1 MTRADRKRYRALY
14 CREKYLRSIIWKCNF
29 VASRSKCGDVCFASF
44 ESSSII
50 NVFHFIPAPQGRR
63 EKLGLK
69 ANLGRMDLTLN
80 IYPEVRIGLEPN
92 LRQIEF
98 RFFVGWWF
106 FNRWTRKRQTLVRRS
121 SATSIEGMRVRWIC
135 WFLDCDPCDSIFS
148 WWYYVHDERY
158 CPHSTL
164 QLNM

>member
-1 MTRADRKRYRALY
+1 M
-14 CREKYLRSIIWKCNF
+14 
-29 VASRSKCGDVCFASF
+29 ASRSKCGDVCFASF

-98 RFFVGWWF
+98 RFFC
-106 FNRWTRKRQTLVRRS
+106 RLVIFQPVNS
-121 SATSIEGMRVRWIC
+121 KEANIGSTQFCHKHIEGMRVRWNC
-135 WFLDCDPCDSIFS
+135 RFLDCDPCNSIFS
-148 WWYYVHDERY
+148 
-158 CPHSTL
+158 
-164 QLNM
+164 

>member
-1 MTRADRKRYRALY
+1 M
-14 CREKYLRSIIWKCNF
+14 
-29 VASRSKCGDVCFASF
+29 ASRLKCGDVCFASF

-69 ANLGRMDLTLN
+69 ANLGRRMDLTLN

-98 RFFVGWWF
+98 RVFC
-106 FNRWTRKRQTLVRRS
+106 RLV
-121 SATSIEGMRVRWIC
+121 
-135 WFLDCDPCDSIFS
+135 IFQPVNS
-148 WWYYVHDERY
+148 KEANIG
-158 CPHSTL
+158 STQFWL
-164 QLNM
+164 KL

>member
-29 VASRSKCGDVCFASF
+29 VASWSKCGDVCFASF

-98 RFFVGWWF
+98 RFFCRLVIFPPVNSKEANIGSTQFCHKHWGDEGQMELSIF
-106 FNRWTRKRQTLVRRS
+106 GLWTRWLDF
-121 SATSIEGMRVRWIC
+121 
-135 WFLDCDPCDSIFS
+135 FLIIQIL
-148 WWYYVHDERY
+148 HK
-158 CPHSTL
+158 
-164 QLNM
+164 